1 MYTKTLL
8 LALSVAAFSSCSTT
22 YKSGQT
28 PDDVYYSPVRYSE
41 VERDEEKQEVKQNQ
55 MTTTTLEDRDIRM
68 CIRDRR
74 WREFNSR
81 YNDGYGYDYSPYR
94 YADCSCNTQNYY
106 YNQYYYPTP
115 VYFGKVATPVSNVQR
130 RVNLNAYN
138 GYTPVVTNAKTGTS
152 ADGTNWANPPKK
164 QYNNSNNKS
173 GSSLGNLIRQ
183 VITPSSSNNTSN
195 SSTPTDN
202 NNTRTYNPPASSNS
216 SNSGSSPA
224 PAGSV
229 SRPGRGGK

>member
-28 PDDVYYSPVRYSE
+28 PDDVYYSPVRYTE
-41 VERDEEKQEVKQNQ
+41 TEKEEERQEVKQSQ
-55 MTTTTLEDRDIRM
+55 TTTIEDRDIRM

-81 YNDGYGYDYSPYR
+81 YNDGYGYNYSPYG

-115 VYFGKVATPVSNVQR
+115 VYFGKISAPVSNVPR
-130 RVNLNAYN
+130 KVNLNAYD
-138 GYTPVVTNAKTGTS
+138 GYTPVVTNGKTGS
-152 ADGTNWANPPKK
+152 NNGTNWANPPKK
-164 QYNNSNNKS
+164 RYNNSNDRS
-173 GSSLGNLIRQ
+173 GSTLGNLIRQ
-183 VITPSSSNNTSN
+183 VITPSSNTNDRN

-216 SNSGSSPA
+216 GSSNSGSSSA

-229 SRPGRGGK
+229 TRPGRGGK